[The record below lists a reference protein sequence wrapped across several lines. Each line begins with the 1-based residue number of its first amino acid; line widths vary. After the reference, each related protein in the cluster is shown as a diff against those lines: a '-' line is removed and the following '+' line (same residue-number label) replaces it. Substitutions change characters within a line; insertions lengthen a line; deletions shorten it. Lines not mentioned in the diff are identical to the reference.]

1 MLEQTMS
8 GFIVI
13 LILGYIGY
21 RYSKQGARRRA
32 RGWRSF
38 RPAYVPSSSTPE
50 TRSQRRGEDG
60 EATDH
65 AELRRVLTWLC
76 GDDFHLHE
84 GAVLIEHAPGTAF
97 PTAEIDHL
105 AVTPF
110 GIFVIE
116 TKNWIGH
123 IVHGTRNDDL
133 DVIRTDGTR
142 ETRRSPLAQNRT
154 KVAFLNEKLPRLW
167 RIEGLGVFASPGC
180 SLDRE
185 LSPSLLRVSELAYFM
200 RMRRHEFLRSGQK
213 PVNVESAWGAIM
225 LNASISEEKLNEH
238 RKRIRANPQVSQVI
252 AD

>member
-1 MLEQTMS
+1 MS

-21 RYSKQGARRRA
+21 RYSKQGARRQA
-32 RGWRSF
+32 RGWRF
-38 RPAYVPSSSTPE
+38 FGPAYAPSSSTPE

-60 EATDH
+60 EATVL

-84 GAVLIEHAPGTAF
+84 GAVLIEHAPGTSF

-105 AVTPF
+105 AVAPF

-116 TKNWIGH
+116 TKNWTGH
-123 IVHGTRNDDL
+123 IVHGTANDDL

-167 RIEGLGVFASPGC
+167 RIEGLGVFSSPGC

-185 LSPSLLRVSELAYFM
+185 LSPSLLHVNELAYFM

-213 PVNVESAWGAIM
+213 PVNVKTAWEAIM
-225 LNASISEEKLNEH
+225 LNASINKGMLEEH
-238 RKRIRANPQVSQVI
+238 RKRVRANPKVGPVI